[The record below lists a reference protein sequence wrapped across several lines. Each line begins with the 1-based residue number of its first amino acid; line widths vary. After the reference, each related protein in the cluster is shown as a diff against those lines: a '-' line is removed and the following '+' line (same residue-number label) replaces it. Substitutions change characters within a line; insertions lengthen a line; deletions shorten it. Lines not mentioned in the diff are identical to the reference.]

1 MAGIFSL
8 RDQAVLVTGSSRGI
22 GWGIAQGLEA
32 EGADPIYHGF
42 RHEPE
47 GMGEGRVFLK
57 GDLSDASGAGQLVEA
72 AFAARPELG
81 LLVCNAGSFFD
92 EGFLEMTPERYR
104 ETMQLNV
111 ESVYFL
117 CQAFAKR
124 LIGEKRGGSIVVV
137 SSTNGFSA
145 EDESTAY
152 DTSKGALVMLTRSLA
167 TSLADYGIRVNGMA
181 PGLIKT
187 PLTAPGFEADP
198 AKEAHYNKKILLGRI
213 GEPEDCA
220 GATLFLLSEA
230 SSYITGHI
238 LVVDGG
244 LTVTQIGKP

>member
-1 MAGIFSL
+1 M
-8 RDQAVLVTGSSRGI
+8 
-22 GWGIAQGLEA
+22 
-32 EGADPIYHGF
+32 
-42 RHEPE
+42 
-47 GMGEGRVFLK
+47 
-57 GDLSDASGAGQLVEA
+57 
-72 AFAARPELG
+72 
-81 LLVCNAGSFFD
+81 N
-92 EGFLEMTPERYR
+92 
-104 ETMQLNV
+104 LNV

-124 LIGEKRGGSIVVV
+124 LIAEKRGGSIVVV

-145 EDESTAY
+145 EDDSSAY

-167 TSLADYGIRVNGMA
+167 TSLAEYGIRVNGMA

-198 AKEAHYNKKILLGRI
+198 AKEEHYNKKILLGRI
-213 GEPEDCA
+213 GEIDDCV
-220 GATLFLLSEA
+220 GATHFLLSEA
-230 SSYITGHI
+230 SNYITGHI